1 MNLVKAELRKLVYSN
16 STYGLLLASIFVA
29 VLSTVVTP
37 IVIDQEES
45 GLFGSLKDQAMV
57 DGVYANAIS
66 AYIFAIILGILIM
79 SGEFRHGTAVATFL
93 ASPRRARVLVAKLVV
108 AAFTGAVFQVVSA
121 GLAVAAGYY
130 TLTFFEDVASPSDSV
145 FLNLAVASVLSGAI
159 LGLVGVAIGSLIRNQ
174 LIAIVSTLVWL
185 FVLEPIVLLLFVDAG
200 KWLPTGAI
208 TGMLALE
215 FESEVIGV
223 STADYFSPGVSAMV
237 LLGYGAVFAA
247 VALVTSLRRDID

>member
-121 GLAVAAGYY
+121 
-130 TLTFFEDVASPSDSV
+130 
-145 FLNLAVASVLSGAI
+145 
-159 LGLVGVAIGSLIRNQ
+159 
-174 LIAIVSTLVWL
+174 
-185 FVLEPIVLLLFVDAG
+185 
-200 KWLPTGAI
+200 
-208 TGMLALE
+208 
-215 FESEVIGV
+215 
-223 STADYFSPGVSAMV
+223 
-237 LLGYGAVFAA
+237 
-247 VALVTSLRRDID
+247 